1 MQKVELK
8 VFMCCPKCEEI
19 VKEEIKYMGGKFLLA
34 SPPFF
39 YSPLKSGN
47 RIQLGS

>member
-34 SPPFF
+34 SPLFF
-39 YSPLKSGN
+39 LFPSQVG
-47 RIQLGS
+47 